1 MKPATTTGAGDWL
14 LLLVPGVIWGASFLF
29 IAEALEAV
37 GPDGITFA
45 RILVGFA
52 TLALLP
58 AARRPVP
65 RAAWRGIALLSIVW
79 LAFPLSMFP
88 HAEQRVSSALTGM
101 LNGANPLFTAIV
113 AAVLAGRLPPRS
125 IAVGLGVGLAG
136 TVLVALPAMGEGRNS
151 AIGVGLILVALL
163 SYGVALNVMGPLQ
176 QEHGA
181 LPIIWRAQGLAI
193 LLTAPLG
200 LPELV
205 AARWAPGPLLA
216 ILALGTLGTGVA
228 YAVIA
233 TASGRLGA
241 TRASAT
247 TFLIPPVALLLGVW
261 LRDEQVALVSV
272 VGGAVCVG
280 GAWLMR
286 RASAGRVPAGTA
298 APSGAD
304 ARSA

>member
-1 MKPATTTGAGDWL
+1 VKPATTTGAGDWL

-58 AARRPVP
+58 AARCPVP

-205 AARWAPGPLLA
+205 AARWALGPLLA
-216 ILALGTLGTGVA
+216 ILALGALGTGVA

-261 LRDEQVALVSV
+261 LRHEQVALVSV

-286 RASAGRVPAGTA
+286 RASAGRECRRQVT
-298 APSGAD
+298 SW
-304 ARSA
+304 SAT

>member
-1 MKPATTTGAGDWL
+1 M
-14 LLLVPGVIWGASFLF
+14 
-29 IAEALEAV
+29 
-37 GPDGITFA
+37 
-45 RILVGFA
+45 
-52 TLALLP
+52 
-58 AARRPVP
+58 
-65 RAAWRGIALLSIVW
+65 
-79 LAFPLSMFP
+79 
-88 HAEQRVSSALTGM
+88 
-101 LNGANPLFTAIV
+101 
-113 AAVLAGRLPPRS
+113 
-125 IAVGLGVGLAG
+125 GLAG

-151 AIGVGLILVALL
+151 AIGVALILVALL

-216 ILALGTLGTGVA
+216 ILALGALGTGVA

-286 RASAGRVPAGTA
+286 RASAGRVPAGTSL
-298 APSGAD
+298 APSRAPTHEAPEGRALGIVLLDRHLNRGRAGRERPPVRGVHVRDVDVHVRRHRRPIAAAIGDHHDAVVQPHLGVHQLAVRRGEPTQLDGIEGPNQKVDRFSGARND
-304 ARSA
+304 EIGRNGTVALRLVRWNGHWEAPGSSRWT